1 MGLLKA
7 VMDGRHVE
15 QSLQNGSTAYVSALS
30 EALGKLSW
38 TDIEAATGTTR
49 DTFIEMATAI
59 AQGRRVVVLVGQDL
73 LRSAG
78 GYGACLNLLDLL
90 LLTGKLA
97 EPGCGFAPLAEE
109 NNDQGAVEMGALAEL
124 LPGAKDVA
132 AAGEAHRWPAPGRQ
146 SFRAPPAPL

>member
-1 MGLLKA
+1 M
-7 VMDGRHVE
+7 
-15 QSLQNGSTAYVSALS
+15 
-30 EALGKLSW
+30 
-38 TDIEAATGTTR
+38 
-49 DTFIEMATAI
+49 
-59 AQGRRVVVLVGQDL
+59 VLVGQDL

-132 AAGEAHRWPAPGRQ
+132 AAGERSPIGPRLEGRASERPRRHSERDDRQ
-146 SFRAPPAPL
+146 GQGRRLESHGRGR